1 MNTSGDT
8 LVPRFR
14 RHLRAEIGE
23 AGVFLFGEDGVSA
36 LHGAPLAE
44 LAAML
49 DGRTD
54 LDAVLAACPGGLAP
68 QQVSGLLRRLVAA
81 GLVDYGTP
89 LAADVDEHVLAWWD
103 ACGMDYTAAAPTGP
117 VTLTVLGDATD
128 RDSVRAALAGAG
140 LAVCRCPDG
149 PGRQNHAELGVVL
162 TEDYLDP
169 RLAGID
175 AAHRTAGRP
184 WLLTKAVGTRVWI
197 GPVFRPGGAC
207 WHCLA
212 DRLRIHRRAELV
224 VQRMLGHDEPAR
236 CPASSVPPLAGAVAH
251 LVALEATKWLGG
263 ERYAGQEAVWVL
275 DSHDLSGARHPL
287 VRRPQCPACGDP
299 ELLAEQAARPFR
311 LRPAPKVEGSG
322 GGDRTR
328 TPAETLA
335 AFKHLVSPVTGIVK
349 RVVPDPRAPGFA
361 HAYRSGANL
370 TRSTDG
376 LTALRAGVR
385 AVNGGKGLCAQDA
398 EVGALCEAV
407 ERYSGTWQGDELR
420 MRGSLRSLGRRA
432 VDPRT
437 CLLFDDRQFAG
448 RAGWN
453 PQHSAFNQVPPPF
466 DPDCELDWTPLWSLT
481 DGRTRLLPTAML
493 YYGAPGPASLYA
505 DSNGCAAGTCR
516 EEAVLQGLFELV
528 ERDAVAIWWYNRLP
542 AGAVEL
548 EALGDPLLAEQVVHH
563 ARIGRELR
571 VLDVTSDLGVPTMAA
586 VSRRHEENGERI
598 LLGFGAHLDPAVA
611 ARRAVTELNQSL
623 SADAADAVTPGPVD
637 DPDWHRWITTATL
650 AGQPHLRPHPG
661 IASRAR
667 PYTRRPDLRD
677 DVEHLVERL
686 AARGLQTLVLDQS
699 RPDVGLPV
707 VKVVVPGLRSFWSRF
722 GPGRLFDVPVRTGQL
737 DRPTPYSRLNPLP
750 LFM

>member
-1 MNTSGDT
+1 MTTSGNT

-14 RHLRAEIGE
+14 RHLRAEIG
-23 AGVFLFGEDGVSA
+23 ATGVFLFSEDGVSA
-36 LHGAPLAE
+36 LQGAPVAE

-54 LDAVLAACPGGLAP
+54 LAAVQAACPGGLAP
-68 QQVSGLLRRLVAA
+68 EQVSGMLRQLVDA
-81 GLVDYGTP
+81 GLVEYGTP
-89 LAADVDEHVLAWWD
+89 AAADVDERALAWWD
-103 ACGMDYTAAAPTGP
+103 ACGVDYTTAAPTGP
-117 VTLTVLGDATD
+117 VSLTVLGDAMD
-128 RDSVRAALAGAG
+128 PGFVRAALAGAG
-140 LAVCRCPDG
+140 LTVCPDPGGSAG
-149 PGRQNHAELGVVL
+149 PSNAELGVVL

-175 AAHRTAGRP
+175 AAHRASGRP

-224 VQRMLGHDEPAR
+224 VQRVLGHDEPAR
-236 CPASSVPPLAGAVAH
+236 RPPSSVPPLAGAVAH

-275 DSHDLSGARHPL
+275 DSHDLSGERHPL
-287 VRRPQCPACGDP
+287 APRPQCPACGDP
-299 ELLAEQAARPFR
+299 NVVAEQVARPFR
-311 LRPAPKVEGSG
+311 LRSAPKVDGSG
-322 GGDRTR
+322 GGDRAR

-335 AFKHLVSPVTGIVK
+335 EFGHLVSPVTGIVK

-370 TRSTDG
+370 ARSTDG

-407 ERYSGTWQGDELR
+407 ERYSGTWQGDER
-420 MRGSLRSLGRRA
+420 RVRGSLRSLGRPA

-448 RAGWN
+448 RADWN
-453 PQHSAFNQVPPPF
+453 PRHSAFNQVPPPF
-466 DPDCELDWTPLWSLT
+466 DPEVELDWTPLWSLA
-481 DGRTRLLPTAML
+481 DGRRRLLPTAML

-516 EEAVLQGLFELV
+516 EDAVLQGLLELV
-528 ERDAVAIWWYNRLP
+528 ERDAVAIWWYNRLRV
-542 AGAVEL
+542 GAVDL
-548 EALGDPLLAEQVVHH
+548 GGLGDPLLAAQVTHH
-563 ARIGRELR
+563 AGIGRELW

-586 VSRRHEENGERI
+586 VSRRYGQRDERI

-623 SADAADAVTPGPVD
+623 STDASASGPAD

-650 AGQPHLRPHPG
+650 ANQPYLRPHPAV
-661 IASRAR
+661 ASPAR
-667 PYTRRPDLRD
+667 PFPRQPDLRE
-677 DVEHLVERL
+677 DVEQLVERL
-686 AARGLQTLVLDQS
+686 AERGYDVLVLDQT

-707 VKVVVPGLRSFWSRF
+707 VKVVVPGLRSFWSRY

-737 DRPTPYSRLNPLP
+737 SRPTPHDQLNPLP